1 MVHFS
6 QGFLTK
12 ILFSYGS
19 LVVTRSVFMNKL
31 VVVLS
36 ITIVILGIVSGFLF
50 YQLNAI
56 QSLNN
61 ELRNQNAEIQNQIS
75 EQETQLSKY
84 TNLVKITEFTIEPG
98 FNPYIGL
105 TLHNSANVT
114 IENLGVNDV
123 EGLTLTIEHSSPSVG
138 KPYSLEVLRSGEK
151 REITGDLFSVVGTT
165 GWVTV
170 TLKLGDI
177 IVDEYIIPRFP
188 NTQ

>member
-1 MVHFS
+1 
-6 QGFLTK
+6 
-12 ILFSYGS
+12 
-19 LVVTRSVFMNKL
+19 MNKL

-56 QSLNN
+56 QSLNR
-61 ELRNQNAEIQNQIS
+61 ELGSQIAELQNQNSELQNQIS

-84 TNLVKITEFTIEPG
+84 TNLVKITDVTIESG

-105 TLHNSANVT
+105 TLHNSVNVT

-151 REITGDLFSVVGTT
+151 REINGDLFSVVGTT

-170 TLKLGDI
+170 TLKLGEVI
-177 IVDEYIIPRFP
+177 IDEYIIPRFP
-188 NTQ
+188 NAQ